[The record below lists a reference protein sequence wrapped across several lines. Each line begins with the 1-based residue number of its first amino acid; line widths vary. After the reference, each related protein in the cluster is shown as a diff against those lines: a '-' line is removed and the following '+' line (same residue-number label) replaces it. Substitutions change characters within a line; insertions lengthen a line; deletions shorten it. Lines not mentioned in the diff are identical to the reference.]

1 MSEHLQEK
9 LSAAYASVQAGD
21 AAGAADTVA
30 ELKALPRTPDGIFD
44 LTSAGGD
51 IWETAR
57 LAYPV
62 YAAYETACNKKEGY
76 PDIIAQMRAWNR
88 RLNEEMTFSHVARA
102 CNLWIHTVLVMSP
115 EIYEYYR
122 ELLDIFR
129 DQMRGALAKYY
140 GAGPA
145 AQEPK
150 TAEDEDLF
158 LGALRLACDNDLML
172 AEKYSKYF
180 RI

>member
-1 MSEHLQEK
+1 MSENLKEK
-9 LSAAYASVQAGD
+9 LAVAYASVQSGD
-21 AAGAADTVA
+21 PAGAADVVA
-30 ELKALPRTPDGIFD
+30 ALKALPRTADGIFD
-44 LTSAGGD
+44 LSGAGED
-51 IWETAR
+51 RWETAR

-76 PDIIAQMRAWNR
+76 PDIIAQMRVWNR
-88 RLNEEMTFSHVARA
+88 MLYDDMTFPHAARA
-102 CNLWIHTVLVMSP
+102 CDMWIHTVLGLSP

-129 DQMRGALAKYY
+129 DQTRGALAKYY

-145 AQEPK
+145 SREPK
-150 TAEDEDLF
+150 AAEDEALF

-172 AEKYSKYF
+172 AEKYQKYLG
-180 RI
+180 R

>member
-1 MSEHLQEK
+1 MSEKLFEQ
-9 LSAAYASVQAGD
+9 LSAAYDSVQSGD
-21 AAGAADTVA
+21 PASAADAVA
-30 ELKALPRTPDGIFD
+30 ALKALPRTADGVFD
-44 LTSAGGD
+44 LSGGTD
-51 IWETAR
+51 VWEAVR

-62 YAAYETACNKKEGY
+62 YAAYETNCNKKEGY
-76 PDIIAQMRAWNR
+76 PDLIAQMRVWNQ
-88 RLNEEMTFSHVARA
+88 RLYDDMSFSHAARA
-102 CNLWIHTVLVMSP
+102 CDMWIHTVLALSP

-150 TAEDEDLF
+150 SAEDEALF
-158 LGALRLACDNDLML
+158 LGALRTACDNDLML
-172 AEKYSKYF
+172 AEKYRKYLGK
-180 RI
+180 